1 MIANHTNS
9 INKLIGES
17 FKLHA
22 QALSG
27 YEDAL
32 ASNNGASASTP
43 TMSPLGVEPEL
54 ETAY

>member
-1 MIANHTNS
+1 MVANYTNS